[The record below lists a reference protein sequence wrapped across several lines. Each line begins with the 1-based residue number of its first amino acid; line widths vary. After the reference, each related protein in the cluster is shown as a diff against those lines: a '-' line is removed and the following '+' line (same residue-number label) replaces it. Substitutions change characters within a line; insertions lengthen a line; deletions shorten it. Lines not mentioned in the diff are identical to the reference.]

1 MGASVGKTVGSRVGI
16 VGKTVG
22 IVGKTVGL
30 CVGIVGKTVGS
41 CVDART
47 LAIIDRHSM
56 ASADPDLCTITRAAA
71 LLLRDERFR

>member
-1 MGASVGKTVGSRVGI
+1 MGIRVGASVGKTVGSCVGI
-16 VGKTVG
+16 VGETVG
-22 IVGKTVGL
+22 IVGE
-30 CVGIVGKTVGS
+30 TVGS

-56 ASADPDLCTITRAAA
+56 ASADPDLRTITRAAA